1 MNQKRFNQLVSYRKQ
16 YLTILRA
23 VHMKCAEA
31 NNYFAD
37 GYVKCTETADPLYPY
52 YPTPNQYESL
62 VRTKEFRHR
71 KREAFSRG

>member
-1 MNQKRFNQLVSYRKQ
+1 MNQKRFNQLVSYRRK
-16 YLTILRA
+16 YLSILRA
-23 VHMKCAEA
+23 VHMKWAET

-37 GYVKCTETADPLYPY
+37 GYVDCTEIVDPLYPY
-52 YPTPNQYESL
+52 YPTLTQYESL